1 MRSQA
6 GRLFDLSA
14 EQLALAEAARPVF
27 AAASRAGSGAPAPVG
42 PAPVGPAPDGPA
54 PDGPDPEDPGSDVAG
69 PPGPGWRVLGGSGL
83 FGALLPEDRG
93 GLGLAPSELVPI
105 TEEAGRVPVP
115 GPLVETLWI
124 AVPALAAGDHS
135 LLDRVLDGRAVATA
149 ADPAGRAPDLDV
161 AAAVVVP
168 GACGDLL
175 VDRPAG
181 TTAERVSTSDQLE
194 RSFRLPSALGR
205 TPGPGPASGGDPAGR
220 PGGHLLPP
228 LLGTGAVTL
237 GRLGGAA
244 HLVGIAARLLE
255 IAVGHARTRVQ
266 FGVPVGSFQA
276 VRHRLA
282 DTHVEIEIARSAVGG
297 AAADVDRGDPVAQET
312 VACTAVLARRAFGA
326 AERHCLQTLG
336 GIGFTWEHELHVLVK
351 RGHTFAHRFGSR
363 RELERLLGAGL
374 LDAAAA
380 APRPDPPRPHI

>member
-6 GRLFDLSA
+6 ARLFDLSA

-27 AAASRAGSGAPAPVG
+27 AAASRAGSGAA
-42 PAPVGPAPDGPA
+42 APDGP
-54 PDGPDPEDPGSDVAG
+54 GTG

-124 AVPALAAGDHS
+124 AVPALAAGDHP

-168 GACGDLL
+168 GARGDLL

-181 TTAERVSTSDQLE
+181 ATAERVSTSDRLE
-194 RSFRLPSALGR
+194 RSFRLPSAPGR
-205 TPGPGPASGGDPAGR
+205 RPGPGRGVPASGGDPAGR

-255 IAVGHARTRVQ
+255 IAVGHARNRVQ

-297 AAADVDRGDPVAQET
+297 AATDVDRGDPVAADT
-312 VACTAVLARRAFGA
+312 VACAAVLARRAFAA
-326 AERHCLQTLG
+326 AERHCLQALG

-363 RELERLLGAGL
+363 RDLERLLGAGL